1 MLLEHAGDARQLGRL
16 PHAFDGVSLGKESDG
31 QSRGKSETTHWILL
45 VGDRD
50 DAADLLQYNV

>member
-45 VGDRD
+45 ISVRD
-50 DAADLLQYNV
+50 GADELLQYNA